1 MGCICS
7 SAQNED
13 SIQLDIN
20 RSNIK
25 EGSKDV
31 SININEPI
39 KESLNK
45 FESNFKEKIE
55 EYGNIISKNEF
66 ETILPNEIQTHMNEN
81 PFKINS
87 DHLSSSH
94 NYNMEPIEFKNGNIY
109 QGHWN
114 KDLKMDGPGKYY
126 LKDDKVFV
134 EGNWEKGE
142 LKFGRVF
149 LQNGDIYEGEIKN
162 SEFNGKG
169 KLKSN
174 DNTYEGNF
182 ENGEKTGK
190 GKIIFNDGTIY
201 EGDVEKGEMKGNG
214 HMTWKNGY
222 EYEGDF
228 NGSILTGK
236 GKLSCQDG
244 DIYDG
249 DFENNLFHGK
259 GKYIFKK
266 SGNTYEGD
274 FQYGVKK
281 GKGIYTCKDQ
291 YIYDG
296 YWDNDLPC
304 GFGKVTNLENNS
316 TFKCTWRYGKMVEEP
331 IFETG
336 NEEDFNTK
344 DFQIKPN
351 EMTLDTKKLPH
362 LENLESDS
370 TQYKLGKSLSFLNE

>member
-25 EGSKDV
+25 GGSKDV
-31 SININEPI
+31 SININEPK
-39 KESLNK
+39 KESFNK

-114 KDLKMDGPGKYY
+114 KDLKMDGPGKYF
-126 LKDDKVFV
+126 LKNDKVFV
-134 EGNWEKGE
+134 EGNWDNGE

-149 LQNGDIYEGEIKN
+149 LPNGDIYEGEIKN
-162 SEFNGKG
+162 SEFHGKG
-169 KLKSN
+169 KLISKDS
-174 DNTYEGNF
+174 TYEGNF
-182 ENGEKTGK
+182 ENGEKKGS

-201 EGDVEKGEMKGNG
+201 EGQIEKGEMKGNG
-214 HMTWKNGY
+214 NMTWKNGY
-222 EYEGDF
+222 KYEGEF
-228 NGSILTGK
+228 NGPILNGK
-236 GKLSCQDG
+236 GKLTYKNG
-244 DIYDG
+244 DFYEG

-259 GKYIFKK
+259 GKYIFNKT
-266 SGNTYEGD
+266 GNMHEGD
-274 FQYGVKK
+274 FQYGIKK
-281 GKGIYTCKDQ
+281 GKGVFTCIDQ
-291 YIYDG
+291 YIYEG

-304 GFGKVTNLENNS
+304 GFGKVTNWEKNAS
-316 TFKCTWRYGKMVEEP
+316 FKCTWRYGKIAEEP
-331 IFETG
+331 IFELG
-336 NEEDFNTK
+336 NEEDFNTT
-344 DFQIKPN
+344 DFIIKPD
-351 EMTLDTKKLPH
+351 EMILDTKKLPH
-362 LENLESDS
+362 LEVFESDS
-370 TQYKLGKSLSFLNE
+370 TQYKLGNSISFLNE

>member
-1 MGCICS
+1 
-7 SAQNED
+7 
-13 SIQLDIN
+13 
-20 RSNIK
+20 
-25 EGSKDV
+25 
-31 SININEPI
+31 
-39 KESLNK
+39 
-45 FESNFKEKIE
+45 
-55 EYGNIISKNEF
+55 
-66 ETILPNEIQTHMNEN
+66 
-81 PFKINS
+81 
-87 DHLSSSH
+87 
-94 NYNMEPIEFKNGNIY
+94 
-109 QGHWN
+109 
-114 KDLKMDGPGKYY
+114 
-126 LKDDKVFV
+126 
-134 EGNWEKGE
+134 
-142 LKFGRVF
+142 
-149 LQNGDIYEGEIKN
+149 
-162 SEFNGKG
+162 
-169 KLKSN
+169 
-174 DNTYEGNF
+174 
-182 ENGEKTGK
+182 
-190 GKIIFNDGTIY
+190 
-201 EGDVEKGEMKGNG
+201 
-214 HMTWKNGY
+214 MTWKNGY

-266 SGNTYEGD
+266 SGNMYEGD